1 MNLNGNTSFLIY
13 IKNEMTTNI
22 TAVFKKELPTV
33 LKEFSLL
40 EKGFGF
46 K

>member
-1 MNLNGNTSFLIY
+1 MNLNGNTSFFIY
-13 IKNEMTTNI
+13 IKKEMTTNI